1 MLELVWYLF
10 SNTIFRFKKCIFR
23 DFPSHDLGKCIV
35 ASMATRRQML
45 VAILQR
51 AVEQRDP
58 TT

>member
-10 SNTIFRFKKCIFR
+10 SNTIFHFKKCIFR
-23 DFPSHDLGKCIV
+23 DFPSRDLGKRIV